1 MYSNAPKKQ
10 AGGAPEPDGDG
21 DVFFDAPAR
30 SSLLAAVYDGLAV
43 SKKPAA
49 APGPAPA
56 ASPYAAYGGS
66 QRLGLGGSRP
76 KPAAEKPAAEKPAA
90 APAAA
95 ATAVGKFGAKKG
107 FGSDAFFDDDGGA
120 PPPPPPRHPSAS
132 SRFAGAGGFGSDSFF
147 DDDAGGDG
155 RGAGSLA
162 DTIQGAFSSTIE
174 RFGH

>member
-1 MYSNAPKKQ
+1 MYSDAPKKQ
-10 AGGAPEPDGDG
+10 AGGAPQPDADG

-30 SSLLAAVYDGLAV
+30 SSRLAAAYDGMAV

-49 APGPAPA
+49 AAAPPAPA

-76 KPAAEKPAAEKPAA
+76 KPAPEKPAAEKPAA
-90 APAAA
+90 AAA

-147 DDDAGGDG
+147 DDDGGGDG